1 MRRGLVA
8 WLEERVNLTE
18 IFSFL
23 THFGLVFTP
32 VDTKRPL
39 RDVTA
44 EIARQPVPSYAR
56 GPRVLG
62 LLAAILFGLEAVT
75 GVLLAYYYRPTPEAA
90 FESTRTIVRDLPF
103 GWLLH
108 QIHSWGAWM
117 LVAVVVLRLLR
128 LFWDGLYRAP
138 RELLWITAVAMAWVA
153 LQLDFTGRLLLWDTH
168 SYWSAVRGMEVV
180 FALPVVGPVLAFLL
194 GGRAVSDDVL
204 IRFYVLHVITLPLL
218 YATFIYLTFATIRRV
233 GLAPEREP
241 ATVPATTY
249 RDHLYTMS
257 ILVALAFG
265 ALVTLAVLAPFR
277 FSLRRRPL
285 LHAHRGA
292 PAVVHA
298 RALRGAAPDPIAA
311 VGERRTAGGAGVR
324 GAAAA
329 VPAAR
334 PRARRR
340 GVRAAVGRRRAGGVG
355 RAQRA
360 GPDPGPAMRR
370 SATHTLAALAALAGF
385 VGARRAGPRPAG
397 AQGGGAALAA
407 AEKRG
412 RQVRRLCHP
421 AGARS
426 VRDQLPRA
434 RAGALRLVATGG
446 DDRSLT
452 QAAAHGS
459 GFAGDRRGP
468 RSPALVRELPFGRG
482 ADAPYNL
489 PVDQF
494 ALLPDL
500 GPRRPSRARR
510 HAPSRCARTVTAR
523 TTSWRPSDPG
533 SRVFMAK
540 HPAHLRPMPRRTAT
554 IVSGPHAGSRST
566 RAACTRRRC
575 STVGN
580 LRAADLAL

>member
-1 MRRGLVA
+1 MSAPPAAGPRMRRGLVA

-75 GVLLAYYYRPTPEAA
+75 GVLLAYYYRPTSEAA

-138 RELLWITAVAMAWVA
+138 RELLWISAVAMAWVA

-194 GGRAVSDDVL
+194 GGRAVNDDVL
-204 IRFYVLHVITLPLL
+204 IRFYVLHVIALPVL

-241 ATVPATTY
+241 ATGPATTY

-265 ALVTLAVLAPFR
+265 GLVTLAVLVPFR
-277 FSLRRRPL
+277 FLSAADPYSTPTGVRPPWYMLAPYAAQHLTRLPLWVSGGLLVALACAVPL
-285 LHAHRGA
+285 L
-292 PAVVHA
+292 PFL
-298 RALRGAAPDPIAA
+298 LRG
-311 VGERRTAGGAGVR
+311 
-324 GAAAA
+324 
-329 VPAAR
+329 
-334 PRARRR
+334 RAREDAGFVRLW
-340 GVRAAVGRRRAGGVG
+340 GV
-355 RAQRA
+355 
-360 GPDPGPAMRR
+360 
-370 SATHTLAALAALAGF
+370 AALAAWVALS
-385 VGARRAGPRPAG
+385 
-397 AQGGGAALAA
+397 ALA
-407 AEKRG
+407 
-412 RQVRRLCHP
+412 
-421 AGARS
+421 
-426 VRDQLPRA
+426 
-434 RAGALRLVATGG
+434 
-446 DDRSLT
+446 LT
-452 QAAAHGS
+452 L
-459 GFAGDRRGP
+459 DRR
-468 RSPALVRELPFGRG
+468 
-482 ADAPYNL
+482 
-489 PVDQF
+489 
-494 ALLPDL
+494 
-500 GPRRPSRARR
+500 
-510 HAPSRCARTVTAR
+510 
-523 TTSWRPSDPG
+523 
-533 SRVFMAK
+533 
-540 HPAHLRPMPRRTAT
+540 
-554 IVSGPHAGSRST
+554 
-566 RAACTRRRC
+566 
-575 STVGN
+575 
-580 LRAADLAL
+580 